1 MKVLVKITK
10 IEISV
15 SCLPPSPGWISSVKQ
30 AIKTIIETI
39 ISINKNQ
46 DNLLL
51 IINDL
56 NINIM
61 ILKISNPRDAII
73 QSYSRP
79 IAYKDYILLDGVVII
94 KFCKLGIWKN
104 YYTYFWD

>member
-15 SCLPPSPGWISSVKQ
+15 SWLPPSLGWISSVKQ

-51 IINDL
+51 IINNL
-56 NINIM
+56 NINI
-61 ILKISNPRDAII
+61 IKWNLKEETPMDKSL
-73 QSYSRP
+73 
-79 IAYKDYILLDGVVII
+79 KEVKV
-94 KFCKLGIWKN
+94 K
-104 YYTYFWD
+104 

>member
-15 SCLPPSPGWISSVKQ
+15 SGSPPSFGWIISVKQ
-30 AIKTIIETI
+30 TIKTIIETI

-51 IINDL
+51 IINNL

-61 ILKISNPRDAII
+61 ILKISII
-73 QSYSRP
+73 
-79 IAYKDYILLDGVVII
+79 D
-94 KFCKLGIWKN
+94 
-104 YYTYFWD
+104 